1 MLFLSRSFLLL
12 RLLLLQLWPSSS
24 FLKRSARTKRS
35 LSTIWIARFNKGRA
49 IHSWLHWERIRA
61 GGLPARFI
69 FALFPEFA
77 PTLDVAA
84 RLFIDVF
91 HQLVKQ
97 HADHAPLQDAQ
108 AAVGKLPVPDVPVS
122 SYLRVLKIWRLNSRR
137 TPPRQSLRRPLLR
150 RR

>member
-24 FLKRSARTKRS
+24 FLKRSVRTKRS

-61 GGLPARFI
+61 GRLPARFI
-69 FALFPEFA
+69 FALFPEFP

-108 AAVGKLPVPDVPVS
+108 AAVGKLPVSDVPVS